1 MAYMDIRQVTYR
13 VADQETNILT
23 EVSFS
28 VEKNDFLTLA
38 GPSGGGK
45 STILKIMAG

>member
-1 MAYMDIRQVTYR
+1 MAYMDISQITYR

-28 VEKNDFLTLA
+28 MEKKDFLTLA
-38 GPSGGGK
+38 CPSGVVK
-45 STILKIMAG
+45 APSSRS